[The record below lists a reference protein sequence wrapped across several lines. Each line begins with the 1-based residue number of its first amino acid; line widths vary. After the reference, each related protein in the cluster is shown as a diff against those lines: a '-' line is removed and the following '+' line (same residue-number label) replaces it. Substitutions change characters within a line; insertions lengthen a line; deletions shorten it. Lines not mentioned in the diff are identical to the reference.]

1 MKNIIFLVSGEKKP
15 AGGNKIIYQLSNY
28 INSLIGFTSSIVFIK
43 KKKSKK
49 WIDSINKKFFKK
61 NINSKNWQ
69 FQDIDV
75 EKNPFVEWSGT
86 KVNIKKNLLFD
97 KKKDHIILPEI
108 YAHFAADLLIK
119 KKISYSIFV
128 QNGYAIFPT
137 NNIKKLHFSYQ
148 HSKFIL
154 TCSNDIRICVQ
165 IVFPAFKKKIIKII
179 NSVNSKS
186 LLTKIKKENLISFMP
201 RKLRKHS
208 ELVINFLRN
217 HLPKGWR
224 IISIENMNEKNVF
237 NIFKKSKIFLS
248 FSELEGLGL
257 PPIEAALAGNKVIG
271 YTGEGGR
278 EYWKKP
284 IFEEIKNGDI
294 KKFCN
299 VILKNINQIK
309 DFKNK
314 SKKLRKELSIKYS
327 VSNQRKSILNF
338 LKKLSY

>member
-15 AGGNKIIYQLSNY
+15 AGGNKIIYQFSNY
-28 INSLIGFTSSIVFIK
+28 INSLTGFTSSIVFIK

-61 NINSKNWQ
+61 NINIKNWQ

-86 KVNIKKNLLFD
+86 KVNIKKNLLFH

-108 YAHFAADLLIK
+108 YAHFAADFLIK

-137 NNIKKLHFSYQ
+137 NDIKKLHFSYQ

-154 TCSNDIRICVQ
+154 TCSKDIRSCIR
-165 IVFPAFKKKIIKII
+165 IVFPSFKKKIIKII

-201 RKLRKHS
+201 RKLSKHS

-271 YTGEGGR
+271 YTGEGGC

-284 IFEEIKNGDI
+284 IFEEIKNGEI
-294 KKFCN
+294 KKFCY
-299 VILKNINQIK
+299 VILKNIKQIK
-309 DFKNK
+309 NFKNK

-327 VSNQRKSILNF
+327 VSNQRKSILKF
-338 LKKLSY
+338 LKKLS